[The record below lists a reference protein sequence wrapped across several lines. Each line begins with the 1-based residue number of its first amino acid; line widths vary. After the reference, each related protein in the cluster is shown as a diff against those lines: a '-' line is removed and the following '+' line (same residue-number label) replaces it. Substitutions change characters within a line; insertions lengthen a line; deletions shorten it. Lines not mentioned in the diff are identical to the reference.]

1 MENPSTKA
9 TGPLS
14 RIRVL
19 DMSQFILGPVATQI
33 MGDMGAD
40 IIKVESPEGDANRFI
55 GPRQHEGMAALFL
68 GMNRNKRSIVL
79 DLHKPEALSTLLKMA
94 AECDV
99 FIHSLR
105 PDSAD
110 RLGVSYKALKT
121 RNPKLIYAS
130 APGYRSDGPK
140 HNDPA
145 YDDVIQG
152 ESGIAGINML
162 AYGEPRYFPTVIA
175 DKFCGHALATHISM
189 ALFEREHSG
198 LGQCVEVP
206 MFESMLAFNMIE
218 HMWTAQLDDPKGS
231 IGYPRVLMPER
242 RPFKTLDGYICLMA
256 TTDSQYE
263 NLFKAMGRTD
273 LIGDKRFNSVT
284 VRSERFSELYG
295 LIGEELA
302 KQTNTTW
309 TERLKIAKIPHSSA
323 RMLSELRSDPYL
335 VETKFFQTLKHP
347 IAGKMHTPSIP
358 ARYSRTPGQLRLPPP
373 TLGEHSEEILREFGF
388 TEEIIQTLK
397 Q

>member
-1 MENPSTKA
+1 MSDKALPS
-9 TGPLS
+9 GPLS

-40 IIKVESPEGDANRFI
+40 IIKVESPEGDANRYI
-55 GPRQHEGMAALFL
+55 GPRQYEGMAALFL

-79 DLHKPEALSTLLKMA
+79 DLHRPEALEALLQMA
-94 AECDV
+94 EKCDV
-99 FIHSLR
+99 FLHSMR
-105 PDSAD
+105 PDSAK
-110 RLGVSYKALKT
+110 RLGISYEAMRQ
-121 RNPKLIYAS
+121 RNPRLIYAS

-175 DKFCGHALATHISM
+175 DKFCGHVLATHISM
-189 ALFEREHSG
+189 ALLEREHSG

-218 HMWTAQLDDPKGS
+218 HMWTAQLDDPNGT
-231 IGYPRVLMPER
+231 IGYPRALMPER

-256 TTDSQYE
+256 TTDQQYE
-263 NLFKAMGRTD
+263 NLFKAFDRSD
-273 LIGDKRFNSVT
+273 LIGDPRFKSVT
-284 VRSERFSELYG
+284 VRSQRFAELYG

-302 KQTNTTW
+302 KQINETW
-309 TERLKIAKIPHSSA
+309 KERLKIAKIPHASA
-323 RMLSELRSDPYL
+323 RMLSDLLKDPYL
-335 VETKFFQTLKHP
+335 VETKFFQTLEHP
-347 IAGKMHTPSIP
+347 TAGKMHTPSIP
-358 ARYSRTPGQLRLPPP
+358 ARYSRTPGQLRMPPP
-373 TLGEHSEEILREFGF
+373 TLGEHTATILREFGF
-388 TEEIIQTLK
+388 TDDLVHQLSK
-397 Q
+397 

>member
-1 MENPSTKA
+1 MMNNPAPKP

-79 DLHKPEALSTLLKMA
+79 DLRNSAALETLLKMA
-94 AECDV
+94 EQCDV

-105 PDSAD
+105 PDSAI
-110 RLGVSYKALKT
+110 RLGVGYEALKA
-121 RNPKLIYAS
+121 RNPKIVYAS

-175 DKFCGHALATHISM
+175 DKFCGHVLATHISM
-189 ALFEREHSG
+189 ALLEREHSG

-218 HMWTAQLDDPKGS
+218 HMWTAQLDDPNGT
-231 IGYPRVLMPER
+231 IGYPRALMSER

-256 TTDSQYE
+256 TTDAQYE
-263 NLFKAMGRTD
+263 NLFTAMGRTD
-273 LIGDKRFNSVT
+273 LIGDTRFNSVT

-295 LIGEELA
+295 LIGQELA
-302 KQTNTTW
+302 KESNATW
-309 TERLKIAKIPHSSA
+309 KERLKIAKIPHASA

-335 VETKFFQTLKHP
+335 IETKFFQTLEHP
-347 IAGKMHTPSIP
+347 HAGKVHTPSIP
-358 ARYSRTPGQLRLPPP
+358 ARYSRTPGQLRMPPP
-373 TLGEHSEEILREFGF
+373 TLGEHSKEILREFGF
-388 TEEIIQTLK
+388 SDDVIQKMT
-397 Q
+397 